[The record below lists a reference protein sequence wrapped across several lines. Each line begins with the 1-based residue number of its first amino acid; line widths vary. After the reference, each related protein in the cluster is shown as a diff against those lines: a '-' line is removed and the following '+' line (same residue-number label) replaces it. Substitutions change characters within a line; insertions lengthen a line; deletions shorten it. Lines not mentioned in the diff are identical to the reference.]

1 MIKKYRTLPKII
13 ETLNSI
19 IEEINFNNKNDTK
32 KTINIYNLKNQ
43 KVQINNYEGLD
54 LKHLNYISIRKEDSN
69 KFIEAFYDTNKD
81 KFNQFSSNKNKKI

>member
-69 KFIEAFYDTNKD
+69 KFIEAFYDINQN
-81 KFNQFSSNKNKKI
+81 KFNQFSSIKNKKI